1 MGAAFHGNIGRD
13 FQFVGIACMIKR
25 ILQHIG
31 GMRAEQVAGELELR
45 RCKTLSEP
53 VRVQLLHQRYQPRRA
68 QQRRRDHQPAEGAAG
83 VGAQHGASPHHLRGG
98 GAYGYQLLPVQHHQG
113 RILKPPLGMIIQKPA
128 RL

>member
-1 MGAAFHGNIGRD
+1 MLNRSL
-13 FQFVGIACMIKR
+13 VS
-25 ILQHIG
+25 LSS
-31 GMRAEQVAGELELR
+31 R

-83 VGAQHGASPHHLRGG
+83 VGAQHGASPTICAAA

-113 RILKPPLGMIIQKPA
+113 RVLKPSPGMIIQKPA